1 METLFCKNRDEWR
14 TWLEKN
20 YDSTNEIWLIYFKK
34 HTKKPTVSYNDA
46 VEEALCF
53 GWIDSIVKRIDD
65 ETYMQKYTPRK
76 KNSIW
81 SLLNTKRVEKMISEG
96 KMTKAGFDQIDIAK
110 KNGYWEKAYSSQIKL
125 EIPIELVNA
134 LKANSTAYNNFY
146 KFSPSNQNN
155 YIGWV
160 KSAKRPETIKRRIQF
175 VVERSEKNLKPG
187 MM

>member
-14 TWLEKN
+14 AWLDKN
-20 YDSTNEIWLIYFKK
+20 HSTENKIWLIYYKK
-34 HTKKPTVSYNDA
+34 HTKKPTVSYNEA

-96 KMTKAGFDQIDIAK
+96 KMTKVGFDQIDIAK
-110 KNGYWEKAYSSQIKL
+110 KNGQWGKAYSSQIKS
-125 EIPIELVNA
+125 EIPDELVKA
-134 LKANSTAYNNFY
+134 LKANPVAFNNFNN
-146 KFSPSNQNN
+146 FSPSNQNN

-160 KSAKRPETIKRRIQF
+160 ISAKRPETIKKRIEF

>member
-14 TWLEKN
+14 VWLKQNHSSE
-20 YDSTNEIWLIYFKK
+20 NEIWLIYFKK
-34 HTKKPTVSYNDA
+34 HTKKSTVTYNDA

-96 KMTKAGFDQIDIAK
+96 KMTKTGFDQIDIAK
-110 KNGYWEKAYSSQIKL
+110 KNGLWGKAYSSQNVAKIPKEL
-125 EIPIELVNA
+125 ENA
-134 LKANSTAYNNFY
+134 LKENKIAWENFNRFAKSY
-146 KFSPSNQNN
+146 QNT
-155 YIGWV
+155 YIFWV
-160 KSAKRPETIKRRIQF
+160 TSAKRQDTIQKRIRV
-175 VVERSEKNLKPG
+175 VVERSTNNLKPSI
-187 MM
+187 M

>member
-14 TWLEKN
+14 VWLEQN
-20 YDSTNEIWLIYFKK
+20 HAYTNEIWLIYYKK
-34 HTKKPTVSYNDA
+34 HTKKPTITYNEA

-53 GWIDSIVKRIDD
+53 GWIDSIVKRIDE

-76 KNSIW
+76 SNSIW

-96 KMTKAGFDQIDIAK
+96 KMTKTGFNQIDIAK
-110 KNGYWEKAYSSQIKL
+110 KNGYWEKAYSSQNDAEMPKEL
-125 EIPIELVNA
+125 ENA
-134 LKANSTAYNNFY
+134 LKENKVAWENFNRFAKSY
-146 KFSPSNQNN
+146 KNT
-155 YIGWV
+155 YIFWV
-160 KSAKRPETIKRRIQF
+160 IDAKRPETIKRRIEF

>member
-14 TWLEKN
+14 EWLNKN
-20 YDSTNEIWLIYFKK
+20 HLTLNEIWLIYYKK
-34 HTKKPTVSYNDA
+34 HTKKPTIIYNEA

-53 GWIDSIVKRIDD
+53 GWIDSIVKRIDE

-110 KNGYWEKAYSSQIKL
+110 KNGQWEKAYSSQKAAIMPKEL
-125 EIPIELVNA
+125 EDA
-134 LKANSTAYNNFY
+134 LKENKVAWKNFNSFAKSY
-146 KFSPSNQNN
+146 QNT
-155 YIGWV
+155 YIAWV
-160 KSAKRPETIKRRIQF
+160 TTAKRQDTIQKRIRV
-175 VVERSEKNLKPG
+175 VVERSAKNQKPA